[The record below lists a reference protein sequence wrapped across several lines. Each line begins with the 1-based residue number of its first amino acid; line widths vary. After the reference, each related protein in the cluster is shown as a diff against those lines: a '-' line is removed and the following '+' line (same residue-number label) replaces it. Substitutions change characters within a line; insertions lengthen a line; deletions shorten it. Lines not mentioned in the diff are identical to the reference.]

1 MSTTFWILA
10 FPDIPRPIGGIK
22 QMHRLCEYLNAC
34 GHSSVLVQNDKDF
47 HPNWFSS
54 SVPTISKAH
63 LIKSVSLNVDNDD
76 LRNLIHGVSS
86 IRPGIRKIIFNQNSS
101 YTSS

>member
-10 FPDIPRPIGGIK
+10 CPDIPRPIGGIK

-54 SVPTISKAH
+54 SVPTIPKAME
-63 LIKSVSLNVDNDD
+63 
-76 LRNLIHGVSS
+76 
-86 IRPGIRKIIFNQNSS
+86 
-101 YTSS
+101 